1 MQPPQVLYYN
11 PKARRF
17 ESRVVKIDEQLSFL
31 FVLQEGTLKE
41 PFATR
46 LYEVDEA
53 QLTLA
58 SKPAWTF
65 YT

>member
-1 MQPPQVLYYN
+1 MLYYN

-41 PFATR
+41 PFAAR

-53 QLTLA
+53 QGARHSTEA
-58 SKPAWTF
+58 HEVTKRIRK
-65 YT
+65 